1 MCFVNEF
8 LRVMLLWVSGR
19 LWGLAIDGH
28 RHRSPL
34 LDGLDPACI
43 QRSTIS
49 FLRLSARGR
58 CDQPAAPPGLRT
70 IVVALSLRR
79 YSHVGFCF
87 LHITRLEPFG
97 CIRPE
102 GYSCESQPFEQSDD
116 SEIGGIKIKHALQ
129 KTIPILSLGA
139 RLLLTRPKLSVVFF
153 AVYSFDPMSDPE
165 SLLTFVRSSYAA
177 PCSWLS
183 WHSSPSFYFKA
194 GPPDSPRM
202 SAMLCARLQT
212 FHCFRLSILLRKYG
226 NS

>member
-1 MCFVNEF
+1 MSKWSALGIGDRWSPAPFTITWRLRPRMHSAVDHLFSAPKCKREMRSTGRAARAPHNSGCAIPSAVFTCRF
-8 LRVMLLWVSGR
+8 LFLTHYEVGAFRMHPAGR
-19 LWGLAIDGH
+19 LQLWI
-28 RHRSPL
+28 P
-34 LDGLDPACI
+34 
-43 QRSTIS
+43 T
-49 FLRLSARGR
+49 F
-58 CDQPAAPPGLRT
+58 RT
-70 IVVALSLRR
+70 KRR
-79 YSHVGFCF
+79 F
-87 LHITRLEPFG
+87 R
-97 CIRPE
+97 
-102 GYSCESQPFEQSDD
+102 DWW
-116 SEIGGIKIKHALQ
+116 KIKHALQ

-165 SLLTFVRSSYAA
+165 SLLTYVRSSYAA